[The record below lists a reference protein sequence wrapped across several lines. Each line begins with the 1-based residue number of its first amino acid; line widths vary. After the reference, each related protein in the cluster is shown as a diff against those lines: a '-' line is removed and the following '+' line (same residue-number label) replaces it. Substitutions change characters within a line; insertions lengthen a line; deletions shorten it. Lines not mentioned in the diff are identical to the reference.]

1 MKNFFALLL
10 LGALIFTTGCDK
22 DDSAR
27 KRIYR
32 VTVTGQ
38 RIANRAAGAKAP
50 ATRSVVPED
59 RTDPQWLAK
68 YVTEHYSR
76 EVGPDGTHYTPCRIF
91 NFNPANNPY
100 RQRDTVQGRLFWV
113 DIDVLHRGKL
123 GWLFDNYDMV
133 FVAMYVPSVDKYINL
148 WCDEPNS
155 GTWEELNPGIDRKD
169 YYEHMVLDTVA
180 YVPNRL
186 IRETRDLA
194 QEALDRGDTLACQ
207 RIFDEHLKYYPI
219 TGAEYRELQ
228 ARGEN

>member
-10 LGALIFTTGCDK
+10 LGALIFTIGCDK

-38 RIANRAAGAKAP
+38 RIADRAAGAKAP
-50 ATRSVVPED
+50 ATRFVVPED

-68 YVTEHYSR
+68 YVKE
-76 EVGPDGTHYTPCRIF
+76 F
-91 NFNPANNPY
+91 NCWRNDPQYGLFLAVRGFNTNPANDPY
-100 RQRDTVQGRLFWV
+100 RQRDTIQGKLFWF
-113 DIDVLHRGKL
+113 DIDVLPNGKL
-123 GWLFDNYDMV
+123 GWIFDSYDMV
-133 FVAMYVPSVDKYINL
+133 FVAMYVPSVDRYINL

-155 GTWEELNPGIDRKD
+155 GTWEELNPGIDEKN
-169 YYEHMVLDTVA
+169 YYEQMVLDTVA